1 MLDYTGFR
9 TIGNKLFY
17 TKVIRSSI
25 DRPNITYVLKKIPP
39 KKLKEF
45 DYLYFLLKGAA
56 T

>member
-1 MLDYTGFR
+1 VLDYAGFR
-9 TIGNKLFY
+9 IVGNKLFY

-39 KKLKEF
+39 KKLGEF
-45 DYLYFLLKGAA
+45 DYLYFLLKGVA

>member
-1 MLDYTGFR
+1 VLNYTGFR
-9 TIGNKLFY
+9 AIGNKLFY

-25 DRPNITYVLKKIPP
+25 DRPNITYVLKKILL
-39 KKLKEF
+39 KKLGEF